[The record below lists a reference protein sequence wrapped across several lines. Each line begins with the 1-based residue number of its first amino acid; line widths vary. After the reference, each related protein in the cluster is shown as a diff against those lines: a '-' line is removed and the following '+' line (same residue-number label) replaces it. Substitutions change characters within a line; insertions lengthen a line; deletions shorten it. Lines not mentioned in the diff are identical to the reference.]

1 VHGTG
6 QLANAARAKE
16 AALIDLMNA
25 RAGRAEADATTP
37 SIPEPE
43 AAPAVPIPDPE
54 PPTPPPEVGNAKA
67 APAVPIPDPEP
78 LPEGASRYL
87 SKELVRAAGAITG
100 VPSYYCAHVGRGK
113 WQDKSIEELHASL
126 GEGKNRGRLLML
138 TIDMKSK
145 TETGKN
151 REPQGHG
158 FGGRGMGLQGGMVD
172 VCVRGEIRTYYCDL
186 IYEQSSNQKI
196 EEAMSGLDAQLDAL
210 KRRFPTVE
218 EVIIVSDKCSNF
230 NAFCQIPFIIEG
242 NERNWTKEGSV
253 EGKQCRK
260 VKQDLTDREVERD
273 AIDLTGLPDGLKNE
287 TSVPMAKGTSGLPD
301 DTKNEPSVPSASDTT
316 QQAPASKILD
326 VPRKFCVV
334 KWTFTE
340 TQCGKDRLDCHFSWT
355 RRLF

>member
-1 VHGTG
+1 MPSCYECPSFCECNSSPSILNRAITFPTGPRSRKASSGTRDHDVATEIVHGTG

-126 GEGKNRGRLLML
+126 GEGKNRGRLLMSVMS
-138 TIDMKSK
+138 TKKS
-145 TETGKN
+145 
-151 REPQGHG
+151 
-158 FGGRGMGLQGGMVD
+158 
-172 VCVRGEIRTYYCDL
+172 
-186 IYEQSSNQKI
+186 
-196 EEAMSGLDAQLDAL
+196 
-210 KRRFPTVE
+210 
-218 EVIIVSDKCSNF
+218 
-230 NAFCQIPFIIEG
+230 
-242 NERNWTKEGSV
+242 
-253 EGKQCRK
+253 
-260 VKQDLTDREVERD
+260 
-273 AIDLTGLPDGLKNE
+273 
-287 TSVPMAKGTSGLPD
+287 
-301 DTKNEPSVPSASDTT
+301 
-316 QQAPASKILD
+316 
-326 VPRKFCVV
+326 
-334 KWTFTE
+334 
-340 TQCGKDRLDCHFSWT
+340 
-355 RRLF
+355 